1 MPCCFKFERF
11 TVYFWSNEGFEP
23 IHVHVSEGSPTPHAT
38 KFWLTRDGGAE
49 LAHNGSG
56 YTDKEL
62 KKLCRVIIAN
72 HSLIVDCWTERFGIP
87 SYRHGLKH

>member
-38 KFWLTRDGGAE
+38 KF
-49 LAHNGSG
+49 
-56 YTDKEL
+56 
-62 KKLCRVIIAN
+62 
-72 HSLIVDCWTERFGIP
+72 
-87 SYRHGLKH
+87 